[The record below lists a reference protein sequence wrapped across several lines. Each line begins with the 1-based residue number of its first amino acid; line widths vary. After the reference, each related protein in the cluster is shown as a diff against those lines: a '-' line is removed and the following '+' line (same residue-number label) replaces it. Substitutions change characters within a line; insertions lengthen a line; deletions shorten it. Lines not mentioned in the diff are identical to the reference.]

1 MFIKHFIPATL
12 VTIYIVDANSFVNFY
27 TFNNLFECHLPQINV
42 RIKFGSS
49 KYLNFSL
56 PEERLHVE
64 ENDFL

>member
-1 MFIKHFIPATL
+1 MFPRHIFPAAL
-12 VTIYIVDANSFVNFY
+12 VTIYIVDANRFVNFS
-27 TFNNLFECHLPQINV
+27 TCNNLFECHLPQINV
-42 RIKFGSS
+42 RTKFGSS